1 MMRVAYVCCD
11 PGVPVFGCKG
21 CSIHVQ
27 EVLRELLRCGAQ
39 VDLFAV
45 RLGGSPPAD
54 LRDVH
59 VHSIEVKQTDDSEN
73 REHALLAANETVK
86 KLLECH
92 GPYHLVYE
100 RYSLWFYAAMEYARN
115 WFIPGILET
124 NSPLI
129 EEQVLYRK
137 LTNRDL
143 AEQTTRRAMISA
155 GAIVAVSQ
163 SVADY
168 TRQQRLSSEEIHVI
182 PNGVD
187 LARFQGESPSVFPR
201 VAGKFT
207 VGFVGTLKPWHGVA
221 DLIDAFSTMSKQNA
235 AARLLIVGDG
245 PERKRLEQQAAEL
258 AEDAAGNVHFTG
270 AVPPQEIPAW
280 LRSMDVAVAPFLAQD
295 NFYFSPLKIF
305 EYMAAGLPI
314 LASRMGQIPDIIQHG
329 ETGLLFPPGEV
340 STLAD
345 GLIYLSRNPRLCVRL
360 GTAARLTAQTC
371 FTWEMVVAR
380 TLEIAERLRKKFS
393 SPAKPH
399 VSFGGELQTERSQV

>member
-11 PGVPVFGCKG
+11 PGVPVFGYKG

-45 RLGGSPPAD
+45 RVGGTPPVG
-54 LRDVH
+54 LQGVR
-59 VHSIEVKQTDDSEN
+59 VHSIDVVQTDDSES
-73 REHALLAANETVK
+73 REHALLAANEIVRN
-86 KLLECH
+86 LLECN

-115 WFIPGILET
+115 WLTPGILET

-129 EEQVLYRK
+129 EEQALYRK

-168 TRQQRLSSEEIHVI
+168 TRQQRLSTEEIHVI

-187 LARFQGESPSVFPR
+187 LARFQREDQSVFPR

-221 DLIDAFSTMSKQNA
+221 DLIDAFSILSKQNA
-235 AARLLIVGDG
+235 AARLLIVRDG
-245 PERKRLEQQAAEL
+245 PERKRLEQQVAEL
-258 AEDAAGNVHFTG
+258 AESAAGSVRFTG
-270 AVPPQEIPAW
+270 AVPPQEIPAM
-280 LRSMDVAVAPFLAQD
+280 LGSMDVAVAPFLSQD

-305 EYMAAGLPI
+305 EYMAAGLPT
-314 LASRMGQIPDIIQHG
+314 LASQIGQIPDIIQHG
-329 ETGLLFPPGEV
+329 KTGLLFPPGEV
-340 STLAD
+340 QILAD
-345 GLIYLSRNPRLCVRL
+345 GLIHLSRNSELCASL
-360 GTAARLTAQTC
+360 GAAARSTAQAG
-371 FTWEMVVAR
+371 FTWEMVVSR
-380 TLEIAERLRKKFS
+380 TLEIADRLRKKS
-393 SPAKPH
+393 SPIQKPH
-399 VSFGGELQTERSQV
+399 VQFGRELRTERSQV